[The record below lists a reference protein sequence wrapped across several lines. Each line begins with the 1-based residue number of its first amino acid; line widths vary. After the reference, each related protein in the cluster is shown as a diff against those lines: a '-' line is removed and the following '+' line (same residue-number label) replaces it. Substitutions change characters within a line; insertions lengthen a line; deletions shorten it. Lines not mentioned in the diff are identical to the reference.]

1 MATVIDGSKVDANSI
16 ELNGSTSGAVTI
28 QAPAV
33 AGTTTVTLPDA
44 SGVLVTT
51 GSGAWELLGSHT
63 FVPTETQY
71 ILSSIPNQ
79 YAEYLITGTDIVGAS
94 GAADS
99 RLRFDLSGNNG
110 STVYASA
117 DASPNFRVVYMSGVI
132 QLVVAPFS
140 SNTNGLAGLWHSSWV
155 LSSGSQGNVTDTAF
169 YVASSGGALNYI
181 RVFDKNSVGIDAG
194 TIKIYGRGVN
204 L

>member
-1 MATVIDGSKVDANSI
+1 MPIT
-16 ELNGSTSGAVTI
+16 LNGSTSGQVTI
-28 QAPAV
+28 DAPAV
-33 AGTTTVTLPDA
+33 AGTTTVTLPAA

-63 FVPTETQY
+63 FAPTETEY

-79 YAEYLITGTDIVGAS
+79 YAEYMITGTDIVGAS
-94 GAADS
+94 AAADS
-99 RLRFDLSGNNG
+99 RLRFQLSGDNG
-110 STVYASA
+110 STVYSSV

-132 QLVVAPFS
+132 QLVAAPFS

-155 LSSGSQGNVTDTAF
+155 ISSGSQGNVTDTAF
-169 YVASSGGALNYI
+169 FLASSGGDLNYI
-181 RVFDKNSVGIDAG
+181 RVYDKNSVGIDAG